1 MVLVTYDPDAKALY
15 VKIND
20 ERVAKTLPLGEGTYF
35 DVSENGEAVG
45 VEIIFPR
52 STPQEVIDSIVKS
65 KRRAI
70 ELLHN

>member
-20 ERVAKTLPLGEGTYF
+20 ERVVKTLPLGEGTYF
-35 DVSENGEAVG
+35 DVSEDGEAVG
-45 VEIIFPR
+45 LEIVFPR
-52 STPQEVIDSIVKS
+52 STPQEVIDAIVKS
-65 KRRAI
+65 KRQAI